1 MSNKNPELD
10 QIDFEDDLINMAPLQ
25 VEEPE
30 AKVQEEKKEN
40 EVAVNT
46 KPEAGSGG
54 PEIAP
59 VETQDERDKRSVFVK
74 NVHYSST

>member
-30 AKVQEEKKEN
+30 VKPTEEKKEN
-40 EVAVNT
+40 EVEVNT
-46 KPEAGSGG
+46 KTEGGSGG
-54 PEIAP
+54 PEISPA
-59 VETQDERDKRSVFVK
+59 ET
-74 NVHYSST
+74 

>member
-30 AKVQEEKKEN
+30 AKV
-40 EVAVNT
+40 
-46 KPEAGSGG
+46 
-54 PEIAP
+54 
-59 VETQDERDKRSVFVK
+59 
-74 NVHYSST
+74 